1 MRHKHADVHNRS
13 HNTHNSKNPD
23 LILEAERTSTDMA
36 DTSLTSLSD
45 DFKDRLS
52 LIWGRTRV

>member
-1 MRHKHADVHNRS
+1 MQRMQDTSDA
-13 HNTHNSKNPD
+13 NTVATVTPD
-23 LILEAERTSTDMA
+23 APHLILEAERTST

-52 LIWGRTRV
+52 LIWRRTHA